1 MEEIAIVANEKDY
14 AKYLKDNLDIYF
26 NKYSKICCYDLEEL
40 EIMDYIKEKYI
51 VIPSF
56 SKFQQVRK
64 KTRKDSELII
74 ADLTL
79 NKKYIDRL
87 YKLPKGTRALLV
99 NIHHRSCMEVI
110 TMIYNAGFKD
120 LELVPFYIGASY
132 DKSIKVAITP
142 SEIELVPEGITTVID
157 IGQRVIDMN
166 TIIEISDKLNINI
179 DDVLS
184 SKEAL
189 VAKNDIIP
197 TNYSIEK
204 VLGDKE
210 DLTVRINVLM
220 KLMDQGILITDT
232 KGKIY
237 LCNDKAKKILKSRS
251 DIIVGFNIIEI
262 LPEVDVIR
270 SKVSNK
276 DKIRE
281 LINIEDKNIVTSIT
295 QIISNNEV
303 RGNVIS
309 LEDFTDLEH
318 RQHKMRTKIT
328 GYGHVASYTFSDIL
342 GNSKRINELKEIAK
356 RMACSDSSIVIY
368 GESGT
373 GKELFAQSIHNYS
386 KRSEYNFVAVNCS
399 ALPENLLESEL
410 YGYEDGAFS
419 GAKKG
424 GKIGLFELAH
434 EGTIFLDEIGEIPLP
449 QQAKLLRVIEEK
461 KIMKVG
467 GKDLIDIN
475 VRIIVA
481 TNKDLFEM
489 VSEGKFRGDLYY
501 RLNVLPINIP
511 SLREREEDILLLFN
525 FFLKKGGQDFS
536 LSQKSYEKIIKHS
549 WPGNIREL
557 KNTVEYLANLNKKV
571 IECEDIPIKS
581 SENKLFNIKLT
592 DVEEHIINQFKL
604 DENKNLNLYEFILI
618 ELQKCYRDRVH
629 VGRKRLEEIT
639 KEKNLF
645 FTEQEIKNGLIKL
658 NSYGFVISS
667 KGRKGS
673 NITELGI
680 KLSSKL

>member
-1 MEEIAIVANEKDY
+1 MEEIAVVANEKDY
-14 AKYLKDNLDIYF
+14 ARYLKNNLDIYF
-26 NKYSKICCYDLEEL
+26 KKYLKICCYDLDEL
-40 EIMDYIKEKYI
+40 EEMDYIKEKYI
-51 VIPSF
+51 IIPSF

-74 ADLTL
+74 SDLTL

-87 YKLPKGTRALLV
+87 HKLPKGTSALLV

-120 LELVPFYIGASY
+120 LELVPFYIGCSY

-142 SEIELVPEGITTVID
+142 GENDLVPDGITTIID

-166 TIIEISDKLNINI
+166 TVIEIADKINVNIEDI
-179 DDVLS
+179 LS
-184 SKEAL
+184 SKEASL
-189 VAKNDIIP
+189 AKNDIIP
-197 TNYSIEK
+197 TSYSIEK
-204 VLGDKE
+204 VLGDNV
-210 DLTVRINVLM
+210 DLTERINVLM
-220 KLMDQGILITDT
+220 KLMDQGILITDN

-237 LCNDKAKKILKSRS
+237 LCNDRAKKILKSRS
-251 DIIVGFNIIEI
+251 DIIVGFNIIDI
-262 LPEVDVIR
+262 LPEIDIIK
-270 SKVSNK
+270 SKITDK
-276 DKIRE
+276 DKVRE
-281 LINIEDKNIVTSIT
+281 LINIEDTNIITSIT
-295 QIISNNEV
+295 KIISNNEV

-309 LEDFTDLEH
+309 LENFTDLEH

-328 GYGHVASYTFSDIL
+328 GYGHFASYKFSDIL
-342 GNSKRINELKEIAK
+342 GISKKITEIKEIAK
-356 RMACSDSSIVIY
+356 RMACSDSSIVLY

-386 KRSEYNFVAVNCS
+386 NRSKYNFVAVNCS

-410 YGYEDGAFS
+410 YGYEGGAFS

-434 EGTIFLDEIGEIPLP
+434 EGTIFLDEVGELPLQ

-489 VSEGKFRGDLYY
+489 VNERQFRSDLYY

-511 SLREREEDILLLFN
+511 SLREREEDIIQLFN
-525 FFLKKGGQDFS
+525 FFVKKSGQEFQ
-536 LSQKSYEKIIKHS
+536 LSHKANELIRKYQ

-557 KNTVEYLANLNKKV
+557 KNVVEYLANLNKEV
-571 IECEDIPIKS
+571 IDCEDIPIKS
-581 SENKLFNIKLT
+581 SVNIPCEIKLT
-592 DVEEHIINQFKL
+592 EYELNIIKKFKL
-604 DENKNLNLYEFILI
+604 DENKNLNLHKFILN
-618 ELQKCYRDRVH
+618 ELRKCHINRIH
-629 VGRKRLEEIT
+629 IGRRKLEDIA
-639 KEKNLF
+639 KNNNLF
-645 FTEQEIKNGLIKL
+645 FTEQEIKNALIKL
-658 NSYGFVISS
+658 NSFGFVVSS

-680 KLSSKL
+680 KLINEL

>member
-1 MEEIAIVANEKDY
+1 MEEIAVVANEKEY
-14 AKYLKDNLDIYF
+14 AKYLKDNLDVYFKDYSQIY
-26 NKYSKICCYDLEEL
+26 CYDLEEL
-40 EIMDYIKEKYI
+40 ESMDYIKEKYI

-87 YKLPKGTRALLV
+87 HKLPKGTGAILV

-120 LELVPFYIGASY
+120 LELTPFYIGNSY

-142 SEIELVPEGITTVID
+142 GENDLIPDGITTVID

-166 TIIEISDKLNINI
+166 TIFEIADKLNVNI
-179 DDVLS
+179 EDIFS
-184 SKEAL
+184 SKEASE
-189 VAKNDIIP
+189 AKNNIIP
-197 TNYSIEK
+197 TNYSMEK
-204 VLGDKE
+204 VLGDNE
-210 DLTVRINVLM
+210 DLTERINVLI

-237 LCNDKAKKILKSRS
+237 LCNDKARKILNTRT
-251 DIIVGFNIIEI
+251 DVIIGFNITEI
-262 LPEVDVIR
+262 LPEIYDVK
-270 SKVSNK
+270 SQVYENNK
-276 DKIRE
+276 IGE
-281 LINIEDKNIVTSIT
+281 LINISGTNIIASIT

-303 RGNVIS
+303 RGNVIT
-309 LEDFTDLEH
+309 LDNFKDVEY

-328 GYGHVASYTFSDIL
+328 GYGHRATYTFNDIL
-342 GNSKRINELKEIAK
+342 GNSNQIIEIKDIAK
-356 RMACSDSSIVIY
+356 RMACSNSSIVIY

-386 KRSEYNFVAVNCS
+386 KRREYNFVAINCS

-410 YGYEDGAFS
+410 YGYDEGAFS
-419 GAKKG
+419 GAKRG

-434 EGTIFLDEIGEIPLP
+434 EGTIFLDEIGEMPLSL
-449 QQAKLLRVIEEK
+449 QAKLLRVIEER

-475 VRIIVA
+475 VRIITA

-489 VSEGKFRGDLYY
+489 VKEGRFRSDLYY
-501 RLNVLPINIP
+501 RLNVLPISIP
-511 SLREREEDILLLFN
+511 SLRERKEDIPLLFN
-525 FFLKKGGQDFS
+525 AFVKSIGRNFS
-536 LSQKSYEKIIKHS
+536 LSAKAMEKIMNHQWK
-549 WPGNIREL
+549 GNIREM
-557 KNTVEYLANLNKKV
+557 KNTVEYLDNLNKE
-571 IECEDIPIKS
+571 IIDFEDIPFKNSQNILQEVEITDEEEYLIK
-581 SENKLFNIKLT
+581 
-592 DVEEHIINQFKL
+592 QFKL
-604 DENKNLNLYEFILI
+604 NESKNITLYKFILSEI
-618 ELQKCYRDRVH
+618 QAYNQ
-629 VGRKRLEEIT
+629 KRLHIGRLKLAEIARD
-639 KEKNLF
+639 KNIF
-645 FTEQEIKNGLIKL
+645 ITEQEIKNGLIKL
-658 NSYGFVISS
+658 NMYGFVASS

-673 NITELGI
+673 DITEMGI
-680 KLSSKL
+680 KLNKKL

>member
-1 MEEIAIVANEKDY
+1 MEEIAVVANEKDY

-26 NKYSKICCYDLEEL
+26 KKYLKIYCYDLGEL
-40 EIMDYIKEKYI
+40 EAMDYIKEKYI

-87 YKLPKGTRALLV
+87 RKFPKGTAALLV

-120 LELVPFYIGASY
+120 LELVPFYIGCSY

-142 SEIELVPEGITTVID
+142 GENDLVPDGITTVID

-166 TIIEISDKLNINI
+166 TIFEIADKLNINI
-179 DDVLS
+179 EDVFS
-184 SKEAL
+184 SKEAS

-197 TNYSIEK
+197 TNYSMEK
-204 VLGDKE
+204 VLGDNE
-210 DLTVRINVLM
+210 DLTERINVLV

-232 KGKIY
+232 MGKIY
-237 LCNDKAKKILKSRS
+237 LCNDRAKKILKCRS

-262 LPEVDVIR
+262 LPEVDVIK
-270 SKVSNK
+270 SIVNNK

-281 LINIEDKNIVTSIT
+281 LINVEDTNIIISIT
-295 QIISNNEV
+295 KIISNNEV

-328 GYGHVASYTFSDIL
+328 GYGHLASYTFSDIL
-342 GNSKRINELKEIAK
+342 GNSRQINELKEIAK
-356 RMACSDSSIVIY
+356 RMANSNSSIVIY

-434 EGTIFLDEIGEIPLP
+434 EGTIFLDEIGEMPLP
-449 QQAKLLRVIEEK
+449 QQAKLLRVIEEQ

-489 VSEGKFRGDLYY
+489 VTNGQFRGDLYY

-511 SLREREEDILLLFN
+511 SLRERIEDIPLLFN
-525 FFLKKGGQDFS
+525 FFVKKNGQNFS
-536 LSQKSYEKIIKHS
+536 LSTKSYDKIIKHQ

-557 KNTVEYLANLNKKV
+557 KNTVEYLANLNKEV
-571 IECEDIPIKS
+571 IECEDIPIKNI
-581 SENKLFNIKLT
+581 ENISHSTKLT
-592 DVEEHIINQFKL
+592 DVEGHIINQFKL
-604 DENKNLNLYEFILI
+604 DENKNLNLYKFILV
-618 ELQKCYRDRVH
+618 ELQKCFIDRVH
-629 VGRKRLEEIT
+629 IGRKRLEEIT
-639 KEKNLF
+639 KDKNLF

-658 NSYGFVISS
+658 NSYGFIISS

-680 KLSSKL
+680 KLLNEL

>member
-14 AKYLKDNLDIYF
+14 AQYLKKNLDIYF
-26 NKYSKICCYDLEEL
+26 KKYSKIYCYDLEEL
-40 EIMDYIKEKYI
+40 KTMDYIKEKYV

-56 SKFQQVRK
+56 SKFEQVRK

-79 NKKYIDRL
+79 NKKYMDRL
-87 YKLPKGTRALLV
+87 LKLPKGTRALLV

-110 TMIYNAGFKD
+110 TMIYSAGFKD
-120 LELVPFYIGASY
+120 LELMPFHIGNSY
-132 DKSIKVAITP
+132 DESIKVAITP
-142 SEIELVPEGITTVID
+142 GENDLIPDGITTVID

-166 TIIEISDKLNINI
+166 TIIEIADKLNINV
-179 DDVLS
+179 DDVFS
-184 SKEAL
+184 SNEATL
-189 VAKNDIIP
+189 AKNNIIP
-197 TNYSIEK
+197 TNYSMEK
-204 VLGDKE
+204 VLGDNE
-210 DLTVRINVLM
+210 DLTERINVLI

-251 DIIVGFNIIEI
+251 DIIVGFNIIEV
-262 LPEVDVIR
+262 LPEVDVIK
-270 SKVSNK
+270 SKVSSR

-281 LINIEDKNIVTSIT
+281 LINIEDQNIIASIT
-295 QIISNNEV
+295 QIISNNEI

-328 GYGHVASYTFSDIL
+328 GYGHIASYTFNDIL
-342 GNSKRINELKEIAK
+342 GNSKQINEIKKIAK
-356 RMACSDSSIVIY
+356 RMACSNSSIVIY

-410 YGYEDGAFS
+410 YGYEEGAFS

-424 GKIGLFELAH
+424 GKIGLLELAH

-449 QQAKLLRVIEEK
+449 QQAKLLRVIEEQ

-489 VSEGKFRGDLYY
+489 VTKGQFRGDLYY
-501 RLNVLPINIP
+501 RLNVLPIKIP
-511 SLREREEDILLLFN
+511 NLREREEDIMFLFN
-525 FFLKKGGQDFS
+525 YFVKKSGNSFS
-536 LSQKSYEKIIKHS
+536 LSPKSNKKIINHQ

-557 KNTVEYLANLNKKV
+557 KNTVEYLANLNKDV
-571 IECEDIPIKS
+571 IEYEDIPIKS
-581 SENKLFNIKLT
+581 SENILYSTKLT
-592 DVEEHIINQFKL
+592 SAEEFTINQFKFN
-604 DENKNLNLYEFILI
+604 ENKNVNLYKFILI
-618 ELQKCYRDRVH
+618 ELQKCYRNRVH
-629 VGRKRLEEIT
+629 IGRKRLEQIT
-639 KEKNLF
+639 KDKNLF

-658 NSYGFVISS
+658 NLYGFVISS

-680 KLSSKL
+680 KLINEL